1 VGGKK
6 PNDLGLFDMHGNVYT
21 WCQESYR
28 GYPRAKGGG
37 VMEDKEDD
45 LSILSTTSRVLRGGS
60 FDYQAVY
67 VRSAS
72 RLRLVPTNRFVNVG
86 FRPARTFR

>member
-6 PNDLGLFDMHGNVYT
+6 PNDLGLFDMYGNVYT
-21 WCQESYR
+21 WCQESYK

-37 VMEDKEDD
+37 VIEDKEDD
-45 LSILSTTSRVLRGGS
+45 LNILSTTSRVLRGGS
-60 FDYQAVY
+60 FSNPAVT
-67 VRSAS
+67 VRSAD
-72 RLRLVPTNRFVNVG
+72 RNGRVPTNRNVGVG

>member
-6 PNDLGLFDMHGNVYT
+6 PNDLGFFDMHGNVWT
-21 WCQESYR
+21 WCQESFR

-37 VMEDKEDD
+37 VIEDKEDY
-45 LSILSTTSRVLRGGS
+45 LSISSTTGRVLRGGS
-60 FDYQAVY
+60 FDIHAVN

-72 RLRLVPTNRFVNVG
+72 RSGLVPTTRTANVG
-86 FRPARTFR
+86 LRPARTFR